1 MLWITSSLFYFNAL
15 LYQTYLR
22 VQRHLVTQN
31 LGWCYID
38 IAAAVWI
45 TPVITKR
52 EHLRFPWCIS
62 SLSSGE
68 HHLGSHGSKLAWNS
82 GKRTGNMYTNSA
94 HDILAIWC
102 LERNTPGELGQ
113 YLTLWLQVINT
124 MVFTM
129 KIRVLFSSTLNISAA
144 CAILYRI
151 LAYVYYVMFRT
162 TWVKAIWMHSARP
175 AVSILTFKAAHF
187 DFTTL
192 NYSYRNASQLHIRSL
207 IILFWRWSNVHM
219 NRSRCNKHRLS
230 NRPLIWPCL

>member
-1 MLWITSSLFYFNAL
+1 MLWITSSLFYFDAL

-45 TPVITKR
+45 TPVTTKR

-124 MVFTM
+124 HGIHYENKGF
-129 KIRVLFSSTLNISAA
+129 IFFHIEHFSCLRYTIPYIGL
-144 CAILYRI
+144 CL
-151 LAYVYYVMFRT
+151 LCYVQNDM
-162 TWVKAIWMHSARP
+162 S
-175 AVSILTFKAAHF
+175 
-187 DFTTL
+187 
-192 NYSYRNASQLHIRSL
+192 
-207 IILFWRWSNVHM
+207 
-219 NRSRCNKHRLS
+219 
-230 NRPLIWPCL
+230 